1 MSLFY
6 LIVIIAP
13 HVKSRSLQERNVQEN
28 ALIVD
33 HHIKKSIYIYIYI
46 YRGYYM
52 AARRCKIS
60 LRVLKNISRVSAANE

>member
-1 MSLFY
+1 MSLFH

-13 HVKSRSLQERNVQEN
+13 HVKSHSLQERNVQGN

-46 YRGYYM
+46 YLLGQLERLY
-52 AARRCKIS
+52 AIS
-60 LRVLKNISRVSAANE
+60 HKNKVYVVN